1 MVGTSSREKRPGPR
15 SPAGAPRQAGPGRPH
30 HVCSALAGPPPP
42 SWDHPEWRASG
53 VWGGQNEAKAEVGLW
68 LLGVS
73 VSGPLVSD
81 RRNIYG
87 CGTFN

>member
-1 MVGTSSREKRPGPR
+1 MAEVGHGGHFKQGEEARPKEPRR
-15 SPAGAPRQAGPGRPH
+15 SPAPGRARPAPPR
-30 HVCSALAGPPPP
+30 VLSPCRTPPP

-53 VWGGQNEAKAEVGLW
+53 VWGGQNEAKTEVGLW
-68 LLGVS
+68 LLG
-73 VSGPLVSD
+73 LVSD